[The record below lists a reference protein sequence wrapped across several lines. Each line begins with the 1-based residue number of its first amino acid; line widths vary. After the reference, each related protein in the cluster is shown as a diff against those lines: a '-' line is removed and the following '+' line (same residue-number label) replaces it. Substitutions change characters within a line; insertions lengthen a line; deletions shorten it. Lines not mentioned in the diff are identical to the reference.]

1 MKKIRTK
8 ILLAFA
14 ASGLLLL
21 PSCGDWLD
29 INTNELASTKVEP
42 GYLFNY
48 AAVNYSGTRMGGD
61 QYMSIAWPA
70 QVISDGDYWY
80 GGDDFYTISTYS
92 TGNTWV
98 STYASV
104 GNNLMKAIDFAK
116 EAGDTNAE
124 AQCKILFTISVWGST
139 MIFGDIPYSEAWRIE
154 EIKTPKFDPQKD
166 ILYALVDLVDE
177 ALGLIDTSKESSI
190 TSYDIYYKGDMEKW
204 LKLGKSLKLR
214 LLLYLANH
222 EDVGAQ
228 IAALVTEDKMLASN
242 ADTFAFPYFDT
253 AGNYNPNYA
262 LYEVYPNL
270 TPIWNAANPTV
281 IDPMLAVDDPR
292 IPFYFDPAETDE
304 NLYAGIPA
312 GKDYFENPTGADPFP
327 GNEWLD
333 KDGNLKISLLN
344 LDFYCQPDTPDVLFS
359 YAELE
364 QYIAEVYVRGLGV
377 SKNKAT
383 ANTHYRAAIKAS
395 CINAGVA
402 EADAETFV
410 TGLKSLADMSDD
422 EALEAIA
429 NQQRIDMM
437 IRPLEAWSEQRRT
450 GYPVLS
456 VPSRLASMYPGV
468 INRWPYAERET
479 LVNGNAPQVDG
490 VWTKMWFQK

>member
-1 MKKIRTK
+1 MKNIRIKT
-8 ILLAFA
+8 LLAVA
-14 ASGLLLL
+14 TSGLLFMQ
-21 PSCGDWLD
+21 SCGDWLD

-61 QYMSIAWPA
+61 QYMSIVWPA
-70 QVISDGDYWY
+70 QVISDGNYWY
-80 GGDDFYTISTYS
+80 SGDDFYTISTFS

-104 GNNLMKAIDFAK
+104 GNNLQKAIEFAQ

-124 AQCKILFTISVWGST
+124 AQCKILFAISVWGST

-166 ILYALVDLVDE
+166 ILYSLVGVVDE
-177 ALGLIDTSKESSI
+177 AIGLIDPAAESSI
-190 TSYDIYYKGDMEKW
+190 KSYDIYYKGDMEKW
-204 LKLGKSLKLR
+204 LKLAKSVKLR

-222 EDVGAQ
+222 EDVGTQ
-228 IAALVTEDKMLASN
+228 IAALVNEDKMLASD
-242 ADTFAFPYFDT
+242 ADTFAFPYFNT

-292 IPFYFDPAETDE
+292 IPYYFDPIETDA
-304 NLYAGIPA
+304 NTYKGIPA
-312 GKDYFENPTGADPFP
+312 GADYFDGS
-327 GNEWLD
+327 GNWLD
-333 KDGNLKISLLN
+333 ADGKLLISLLN

-377 SKNKAT
+377 AKNKAT
-383 ANTHYRAAIKAS
+383 ADTHYRAGIKAS
-395 CINAGVA
+395 CVRAGVA
-402 EADAETFV
+402 DAEAETFV
-410 TGLKSLADMSDD
+410 TGLKSLADMSDE

-437 IRPLEAWSEQRRT
+437 IRPLEAWSNQRRT
-450 GYPVLS
+450 GYPELT
-456 VPSRLASMYPGV
+456 VPARLASMYPGV

-479 LVNGNAPQVDG
+479 LVNGNAPKVDG
-490 VWTKMWFQK
+490 IWTKMWFQN

>member
-1 MKKIRTK
+1 
-8 ILLAFA
+8 
-14 ASGLLLL
+14 
-21 PSCGDWLD
+21 
-29 INTNELASTKVEP
+29 
-42 GYLFNY
+42 
-48 AAVNYSGTRMGGD
+48 
-61 QYMSIAWPA
+61 
-70 QVISDGDYWY
+70 
-80 GGDDFYTISTYS
+80 
-92 TGNTWV
+92 
-98 STYASV
+98 
-104 GNNLMKAIDFAK
+104 
-116 EAGDTNAE
+116 
-124 AQCKILFTISVWGST
+124 
-139 MIFGDIPYSEAWRIE
+139 
-154 EIKTPKFDPQKD
+154 
-166 ILYALVDLVDE
+166 
-177 ALGLIDTSKESSI
+177 
-190 TSYDIYYKGDMEKW
+190 
-204 LKLGKSLKLR
+204 
-214 LLLYLANH
+214 
-222 EDVGAQ
+222 
-228 IAALVTEDKMLASN
+228 
-242 ADTFAFPYFDT
+242 
-253 AGNYNPNYA
+253 
-262 LYEVYPNL
+262 
-270 TPIWNAANPTV
+270 
-281 IDPMLAVDDPR
+281 MLAVDDPR

-312 GKDYFENPTGADPFP
+312 GADYFDGS
-327 GNEWLD
+327 GNWLD
-333 KDGNLKISLLN
+333 EDGNLKISLLN

-359 YAELE
+359 YAALE

>member
-1 MKKIRTK
+1 M
-8 ILLAFA
+8 
-14 ASGLLLL
+14 
-21 PSCGDWLD
+21 
-29 INTNELASTKVEP
+29 
-42 GYLFNY
+42 
-48 AAVNYSGTRMGGD
+48 
-61 QYMSIAWPA
+61 
-70 QVISDGDYWY
+70 
-80 GGDDFYTISTYS
+80 
-92 TGNTWV
+92 
-98 STYASV
+98 
-104 GNNLMKAIDFAK
+104 
-116 EAGDTNAE
+116 
-124 AQCKILFTISVWGST
+124 
-139 MIFGDIPYSEAWRIE
+139 
-154 EIKTPKFDPQKD
+154 
-166 ILYALVDLVDE
+166 
-177 ALGLIDTSKESSI
+177 
-190 TSYDIYYKGDMEKW
+190 
-204 LKLGKSLKLR
+204 
-214 LLLYLANH
+214 
-222 EDVGAQ
+222 
-228 IAALVTEDKMLASN
+228 
-242 ADTFAFPYFDT
+242 
-253 AGNYNPNYA
+253 
-262 LYEVYPNL
+262 
-270 TPIWNAANPTV
+270 
-281 IDPMLAVDDPR
+281 
-292 IPFYFDPAETDE
+292 
-304 NLYAGIPA
+304 
-312 GKDYFENPTGADPFP
+312 
-327 GNEWLD
+327 
-333 KDGNLKISLLN
+333 
-344 LDFYCQPDTPDVLFS
+344 LFS